1 MLHQELAPQSN
12 SSTATIS
19 DVLLLFDL
27 WLTSFGLVYD
37 VTEVADV
44 KMGLVYPL
52 KLQEPIT
59 LHYTPMLWPS
69 AKQL

>member
-27 WLTSFGLVYD
+27 WLTGFGLTPPPIP
-37 VTEVADV
+37 VTVDTFAF
-44 KMGLVYPL
+44 
-52 KLQEPIT
+52 
-59 LHYTPMLWPS
+59 
-69 AKQL
+69 